1 MLGFLFFLVDS
12 LYYNLF
18 IYLFFQILVQKFFL
32 DYFFYCLKIE
42 QIILFIYLFKSVL
55 NFFKGK

>member
-1 MLGFLFFLVDS
+1 MLGFLIFLVDL

-32 DYFFYCLKIE
+32 DCFFYCLKIE

-55 NFFKGK
+55 NFF